1 MQEEITIDELVWS
14 LHQMDQQNRVKI
26 LTQPLVGCLNAIHLA
41 ILMGDHRII
50 NKLEHL
56 IGLENLSRISI
67 EHEQQLARPVLHY
80 LTRYMF
86 ADLVSKVIKHPFIT
100 KDGYHMPV
108 KFALNH
114 GMDEPIITTLMV
126 SDCFDPSSAGL
137 VSADFQRLLHT
148 AVKSDN
154 DQALAKVT
162 TYLSSEDTPEFQLD
176 TKITNNQALSG
187 YQINLLE
194 PLSKRYIIPTDPEG
208 CVPYALIFY
217 NIDHRPGADEE
228 AEEMKRALKSAQF
241 LVYSFERWQEV
252 DELQN
257 KLKDTIQEIEDRYSL
272 LFCCIMGHGTRG
284 RLRGTSGAEGEIN
297 QVLQIFEEL
306 DRNTPLVSILFHNF
320 FHIH

>member
-1 MQEEITIDELVWS
+1 M
-14 LHQMDQQNRVKI
+14 
-26 LTQPLVGCLNAIHLA
+26 
-41 ILMGDHRII
+41 
-50 NKLEHL
+50 
-56 IGLENLSRISI
+56 
-67 EHEQQLARPVLHY
+67 
-80 LTRYMF
+80 
-86 ADLVSKVIKHPFIT
+86 
-100 KDGYHMPV
+100 
-108 KFALNH
+108 
-114 GMDEPIITTLMV
+114 
-126 SDCFDPSSAGL
+126 
-137 VSADFQRLLHT
+137 
-148 AVKSDN
+148 
-154 DQALAKVT
+154 
-162 TYLSSEDTPEFQLD
+162 
-176 TKITNNQALSG
+176 
-187 YQINLLE
+187 
-194 PLSKRYIIPTDPEG
+194 
-208 CVPYALIFY
+208 IFY